1 MKVKKTLTEILKDQ
15 TIGSS
20 FDFSGSCPDKDGTT
34 VTFSIFSTAFFINEI
49 EHNFFN
55 RVAFVNEE
63 NSFTDLVAM
72 FNQWKTDRGPMY
84 ARMAYA
90 YSLGYN
96 PIENYSSIENHTG
109 HDDFDNKKKVTHT
122 WTNDTLTRSYTNDNI
137 QRTYN
142 NDAIATTHAQDKAT
156 TTYNNVQDQD
166 TQTKYGVNSSN
177 AVNVGGNTSTRTGNE
192 VLEYSGTKTDTHTG
206 GYTDSHT
213 GSTSDTHTGSYS
225 DENSGKDSTIY
236 NSTITKSGNIGIQT
250 AAEMTQKLYDSLR
263 DQDLALRAVFDFLDR
278 FTFYS
283 EGVDIIW

>member
-1 MKVKKTLTEILKDQ
+1 MKVKKTLTEILKNQ
-15 TIGSS
+15 TIGNN

-34 VTFSIFSTAFFINEI
+34 QTFTIFSTAFFINEI
-49 EHNFFN
+49 EHNYFN
-55 RVAFVNEE
+55 RVAFVDPD

-72 FNQWKTDRGPMY
+72 FTQWKTDRGQMY

-90 YSLGYN
+90 YTLGYN

-122 WTNDTLTRSYTNDNI
+122 WTNDTLTRTYTNDNV

-156 TTYNNVQDQD
+156 TTYNSVQDAA

-177 AVNVGGNTSTRTGNE
+177 AVNVSGDTNTRTGNE

-213 GSTSDTHTGSYS
+213 GSTADTHTGSYS

-250 AAEMTQKLYDSLR
+250 AADMKRSEYDNLV
-263 DQDLALRAVFDFLDR
+263 QDLALRAVFDFLDR

-283 EGVDIIW
+283 EGVDLIW